1 MDYHVYGLGLRSCSK
16 KFKMDDFLTIGK
28 TIKYIEEEKSL
39 GYIYQLI
46 DLHTH
51 MHSFLLVEE
60 YHETIKQLSKNKC
73 WACQEGLATNNSMHD
88 CKQDFNL
95 IIEYFFDEATFFV
108 NIEIRKRD
116 FRFPGVENIEDAVW
130 HLFCC
135 SFIYIIKQQLYNR
148 NFNLINV

>member
-1 MDYHVYGLGLRSCSK
+1 MDYHDYGLGLRSYSK

-28 TIKYIEEEKSL
+28 TIEYLEEEKSL

-51 MHSFLLVEE
+51 MHSLLLVEE

-73 WACQEGLATNNSMHD
+73 WACQEGLASHNSMHD
-88 CKQDFNL
+88 CEQDFNL

-108 NIEIRKRD
+108 NIEIRKRA

-130 HLFCC
+130 HLFGC

>member
-1 MDYHVYGLGLRSCSK
+1 
-16 KFKMDDFLTIGK
+16 MDDFLTIGK
-28 TIKYIEEEKSL
+28 TIEYLEEEKSL
-39 GYIYQLI
+39 SYIYQLL
-46 DLHTH
+46 DLLTH
-51 MHSFLLVEE
+51 MHSLLLVEE

-73 WACQEGLATNNSMHD
+73 WACQEGLASINSMHD
-88 CKQDFNL
+88 CEQDFNV

-108 NIEIRKRD
+108 NNEIRKRA

-130 HLFCC
+130 HLFGC